1 MEPTEDD
8 IDVPLTSMSADD
20 LLKLKTLYE
29 HTRVHYE
36 TMLKDTTLKE
46 GDRIAVNLCMEEVV
60 NEMKEIDRIIATKE
74 GSVNHDP
81 Q

>member
-8 IDVPLTSMSADD
+8 IDVPLTSMSIQD
-20 LLKLKTLYE
+20 LLKLKSLYE
-29 HTRVHYE
+29 HTRVHYY

-46 GDRIAVNLCMEEVV
+46 GDRVAVNLCMEEVV
-60 NEMKEIDRIIATKE
+60 NEMKEIDRIVATKE
-74 GSVNHDP
+74 GSVNNSP

>member
-1 MEPTEDD
+1 MEVTEDD
-8 IDVPLTSMSADD
+8 IDVPLTSMSIQD
-20 LLKLKTLYE
+20 LLKLKSLYE

-46 GDRIAVNLCMEEVV
+46 GDRVAVNLCMEEVV
-60 NEMKEIDRIIATKE
+60 NEMKEIDRIVATKE

>member
-8 IDVPLTSMSADD
+8 IDVPLTSMSIED
-20 LLKLKTLYE
+20 LLKLKRLYE
-29 HTRVHYE
+29 HTRVHYY

-60 NEMKEIDRIIATKE
+60 NEMKEIDRIVATKE
-74 GSVNHDP
+74 ECLGRDT